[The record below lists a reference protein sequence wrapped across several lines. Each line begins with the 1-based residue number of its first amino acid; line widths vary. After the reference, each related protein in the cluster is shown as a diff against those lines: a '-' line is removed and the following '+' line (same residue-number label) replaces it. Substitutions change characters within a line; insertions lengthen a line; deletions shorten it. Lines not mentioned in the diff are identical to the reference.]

1 MIFVNHDVKTN
12 FVNKCDGLL
21 PLVKIEML
29 VCEDVPAEMVA
40 EIARFQAVA
49 KSEVGDRGKVWKPGG
64 KRK

>member
-1 MIFVNHDVKTN
+1 
-12 FVNKCDGLL
+12 
-21 PLVKIEML
+21 LVKIEML